1 MAEAKKK
8 KKRDKHSLS
17 YEDSVTLS
25 QSIDNLPLKAQ
36 GERLNPVP
44 PHFRNPRGRASPT
57 TSHFHWQQ
65 GLLLSSQNQ
74 ILPSCKHGLLML
86 QEDHH
91 IAETILGRFAHNPSD
106 FSSNFP
112 SRHRISGPSCPS
124 LLAEGSARA
133 SRALRDAAWHTEQ
146 AQHCQSVSRQICLQ
160 PKKPK

>member
-1 MAEAKKK
+1 MAEVK
-8 KKRDKHSLS
+8 KKRERKNSLS

-44 PHFRNPRGRASPT
+44 PHFRNLRGRGSPT
-57 TSHFHWQQ
+57 TPHFHRQQ
-65 GLLLSSQNQ
+65 GLLLRSQNQ
-74 ILPSCKHGLLML
+74 ISPSCKHGLLML
-86 QEDHH
+86 QEHHH
-91 IAETILGRFAHNPSD
+91 IAETISGRFAHNPSD

-133 SRALRDAAWHTEQ
+133 SRALRDAA
-146 AQHCQSVSRQICLQ
+146 
-160 PKKPK
+160 